1 MSYISLPGIC
11 HNIVY
16 MVSTNKIQPAAV
28 LQTVSIVLDSANP
41 L

>member
-1 MSYISLPGIC
+1 MSYISLPGIY

-16 MVSTNKIQPAAV
+16 MVSADKIQPAAV
-28 LQTVSIVLDSANP
+28 LQTVSINLGSTNP